1 MLSSRSSR
9 YFLMYGAFI
18 RAVTFQSMLRISSPG
33 SYSRTSSKSSPE
45 PRKTLRYVP
54 MSAASARIRAL
65 ISTCLTSRRTSG
77 GTCPRCAAVAG
88 LTLRDR
94 YVVEDATD
102 DDLGCDLLRLSLVG
116 HDEPVPHDIQRDR
129 LDVVGKDVIPAI
141 EERVRSRRERDV
153 DGGARRDAVGDQR
166 LEIGELRPLRITR
179 RDDDAD
185 HVVLD
190 RFVHVNLP
198 NGGPSVEDRRRGGE
212 LPPDGRLLD
221 RVAVHD
227 HPLLVGRRVTDDDLH
242 HETVDLRFGEAVGA
256 LVLDRVLGREHR
268 EEL

>member
-54 MSAASARIRAL
+54 MSASSARIRAL

-88 LTLRDR
+88 LTL
-94 YVVEDATD
+94 
-102 DDLGCDLLRLSLVG
+102 G
-116 HDEPVPHDIQRDR
+116 
-129 LDVVGKDVIPAI
+129 
-141 EERVRSRRERDV
+141 
-153 DGGARRDAVGDQR
+153 
-166 LEIGELRPLRITR
+166 
-179 RDDDAD
+179 
-185 HVVLD
+185 D
-190 RFVHVNLP
+190 RFVHVHLP
-198 NGGPSVEDRRRGGE
+198 DGGPGVEDGRRGGE
-212 LPPDGRLLD
+212 LPRDRRLLD

-268 EEL
+268 EELGQRMGLPAYRDLTFLHRLEECALHLRRSPVDLV

>member
-9 YFLMYGAFI
+9 YFLTYGAFI

-54 MSAASARIRAL
+54 MSASSARIRAL

-88 LTLRDR
+88 LTLGGR
-94 YVVEDATD
+94 Y
-102 DDLGCDLLRLSLVG
+102 
-116 HDEPVPHDIQRDR
+116 
-129 LDVVGKDVIPAI
+129 
-141 EERVRSRRERDV
+141 
-153 DGGARRDAVGDQR
+153 
-166 LEIGELRPLRITR
+166 
-179 RDDDAD
+179 
-185 HVVLD
+185 
-190 RFVHVNLP
+190 
-198 NGGPSVEDRRRGGE
+198 GGE
-212 LPPDGRLLD
+212 LARDRRLLD

-227 HPLLVGRRVTDDDLH
+227 HPLLVGRRVTNDDLH

-268 EEL
+268 EELGQRMGLPADRDLTFLHRL